1 MIRLRRIGVWIAV
14 ALLVFTLVAT
24 LVVEGS

>member
-24 LVVEGS
+24 LIVDGS